1 MEDSLQDGTQ
11 GTIIQET
18 QVEASM
24 PQLQRNLSFQQPA
37 SRRASPTLGASA
49 SRRPSPTFT
58 TTTTAP
64 STVSA
69 PATVTAP
76 APASLQPTN
85 TSDEA
90 SVTNGEDNDAS
101 LFSPPF
107 GSASARRLTN
117 NNNTN
122 DASFLSPPFG
132 GDSTRRL
139 SDNNNNNTHGGRA
152 LALFSSPLP
161 GASIEPPPLPS
172 GDAAGTALDVGVE
185 NDDQFRDHH
194 FIDGA
199 FNQQLY
205 DDDRDPELGVGGGD
219 INNNATDT
227 AFTVDTTVPF
237 EWSGISPDIILAKL
251 KLLKPE
257 VHEPCGLRPFYK
269 SYGKWETMT
278 ADQRN
283 KAVAWFRKLSQE
295 VKGILLCFIIS
306 FLM

>member
-1 MEDSLQDGTQ
+1 ML
-11 GTIIQET
+11 
-18 QVEASM
+18 
-24 PQLQRNLSFQQPA
+24 LYY
-37 SRRASPTLGASA
+37 
-49 SRRPSPTFT
+49 
-58 TTTTAP
+58 
-64 STVSA
+64 
-69 PATVTAP
+69 
-76 APASLQPTN
+76 
-85 TSDEA
+85 
-90 SVTNGEDNDAS
+90 
-101 LFSPPF
+101 
-107 GSASARRLTN
+107 
-117 NNNTN
+117 
-122 DASFLSPPFG
+122 
-132 GDSTRRL
+132 
-139 SDNNNNNTHGGRA
+139 GGRA

-278 ADQRN
+278 AEQRN
-283 KAVAWFRKLSQE
+283 KAVAWFRKLNQE
-295 VKGILLCFIIS
+295 VKGIYFP
-306 FLM
+306 LMFFSSWIPF